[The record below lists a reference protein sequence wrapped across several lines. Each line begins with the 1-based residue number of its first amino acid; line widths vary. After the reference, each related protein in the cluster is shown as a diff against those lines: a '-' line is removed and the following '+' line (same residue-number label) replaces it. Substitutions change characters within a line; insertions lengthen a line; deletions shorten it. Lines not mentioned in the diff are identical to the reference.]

1 MKIKERYLINTL
13 NPKYNDKLNNNNIFT
28 FSIDVDWKLYSLDT
42 ETLIEKR
49 NTTKSKFK
57 NRLINYTL
65 LENSSFLKI
74 KTLKT
79 NSYLHVCTD
88 SLSDEIKTPFSPSMR
103 YWGGQDALFLIKI
116 NNELYFH
123 HLSTLNCYD
132 NGISTDN
139 EYGCINYSEYNNI
152 DNYNEKHGENTFVIV
167 ESNEIDDSL
176 FRDIDWQDCGT
187 INYAPRKI
195 LFIKIVAL
203 ENIFFEEKLLVTEE
217 QISYLR
223 EIIKNINDYLPE
235 KCEKINTI
243 PTSYGIGDFYEKLQY
258 KKDAQ
263 ILLRFLSNYL
273 KERNPNDQML
283 ECKSV
288 IEL

>member
-1 MKIKERYLINTL
+1 MINTL

-176 FRDIDWQDCGT
+176 FRDIDWQG
-187 INYAPRKI
+187 YWRKPHN
-195 LFIKIVAL
+195 LGFYSNLALAL
-203 ENIFFEEKLLVTEE
+203 E
-217 QISYLR
+217 
-223 EIIKNINDYLPE
+223 
-235 KCEKINTI
+235 
-243 PTSYGIGDFYEKLQY
+243 
-258 KKDAQ
+258 
-263 ILLRFLSNYL
+263 
-273 KERNPNDQML
+273 
-283 ECKSV
+283 
-288 IEL
+288 